1 MKKLNKILALMLLIP
16 VLFSCEDYLDKSP
29 EMGLT
34 EEKIYSDYY
43 TFKGAVDRVN
53 LLVHNYAHDRFDY
66 GQEVGAFSDEC
77 QHVNPA
83 SGINKNA
90 NTGDWFDWQGPHT
103 RWTMGNSQNEGIAT
117 NDGGSSEFNFRLQTR
132 EVPAEAS
139 VGIRACNQILANAD
153 LLKSFPEESE
163 YTAQELKGQL
173 VGQAF
178 FLRGWFYFMLI
189 RDFGGLP
196 NMQTAFSVDEDFD
209 VERPSYLESNEW
221 LIQDLDSAIMYLPE
235 SWERTES
242 RDAGRI
248 TKTTAK
254 AVKAMALLYAASPH
268 YNIPRSQS
276 LSFKGTPTYN
286 QEKAREA
293 LVACNEALNSAL
305 GHYRYELMPQN
316 QYNDIFYRLGT
327 NGISNEGIF
336 QPYVS
341 NATVNLQG
349 NNTGTAWYLPHFDG
363 GWGNYVVPTQ
373 NAVDWYE
380 TADGYKIEDA
390 AMSSVWDPTDPYNN
404 RDPRL
409 KNNIFC
415 HGDKMLTIKN
425 KSFRGNLPP
434 ELESNEPNGKHY
446 KYVKGK
452 SRTYSGYFHAGKFRW
467 PGNNKAD
474 KTNGYARTFSLIR
487 FTQLYLDFAELANE
501 LYGPSAAVPEATGS
515 IAGLTALNAI
525 NIIRDRVGMVDVQS
539 IYSTDKATFRDY
551 IRDERARELYSEQH
565 RWWDL
570 KRWRIAHE
578 VLPQGIYG
586 AYITE
591 DGSGGFTYSTQ
602 KIAERVFENKHYW
615 YPFPSSTIN
624 MMSKFEQNPG
634 W

>member
-276 LSFKGTPTYN
+276 LSFNGTPTYN

>member
-1 MKKLNKILALMLLIP
+1 MLLIP